1 MSTVTFRDEA
11 ASGRVVAELA
21 LSGVPART
29 TARELIR
36 LRVRE
41 EVARY
46 NLSPGPR
53 FRGLVRPDGAE
64 AEPDGYRLA
73 TPRRL
78 DWERQADVAER
89 AFERNGFFVLV
100 GDRQVETLD
109 ETVSLADDQDVVFVR
124 LVQLAGG

>member
-1 MSTVTFRDEA
+1 MATVTFRDEA
-11 ASGRVVAELA
+11 TSGRLVAELA

-46 NLSPGPR
+46 NLAPGPR

-73 TPRRL
+73 APRPL
-78 DWERQADVAER
+78 DWAAQADAAER
-89 AFERNGFFVLV
+89 AFGRNGFFMLV
-100 GDRQVETLD
+100 GGRQVETLD
-109 ETVSLADDQDVVFVR
+109 EMVSLAEDQEVVFVR
-124 LVQLAGG
+124 LVQLVGG